1 MSEVIFCDE
10 SGITGNNLLDA
21 QQPYFAFATVNMSS
35 EEAGDLVAQIIR
47 DYGLSCKELK
57 GGRIIKSPAGRK
69 AILSLIEQCIDRAK
83 LVFYDKKS
91 SLAGKFYQYT
101 FDVVLGDSSPM
112 FYFIDFNRFIANAL
126 LVGLLAEDPLAV
138 AAINDFQSL
147 MRKKNTESTANNIFS
162 LNDANPVANLIE
174 TIILFC
180 RLHKDEILSE
190 LNPVL
195 LEPSEGKWLLELS
208 YSALYD
214 LLSYWGNR
222 FDSIQVYC
230 DSSKSISDQLGDFA
244 QWVGSHETIEVNLGR
259 AGGTI
264 GFNLAQPISIV
275 DSDKHP
281 GIQIADVFA
290 SSLCY
295 SLNHKDDPYCRDL
308 FQSLIPAMSE
318 RCIGPEMDEI
328 DLRKLK
334 PYVNSAVLWQLVDRS
349 CRGESISEFCD
360 RLAEFL
366 IEARDSYPQYRS
378 SLTKEVLDFKMPGA
392 TLS

>member
-35 EEAGDLVAQIIR
+35 EDAGDLVAQIIR

-259 AGGTI
+259 AGGP
-264 GFNLAQPISIV
+264 FFFFSLSPFFSFF
-275 DSDKHP
+275 P
-281 GIQIADVFA
+281 G
-290 SSLCY
+290 
-295 SLNHKDDPYCRDL
+295 
-308 FQSLIPAMSE
+308 
-318 RCIGPEMDEI
+318 
-328 DLRKLK
+328 
-334 PYVNSAVLWQLVDRS
+334 
-349 CRGESISEFCD
+349 
-360 RLAEFL
+360 
-366 IEARDSYPQYRS
+366 
-378 SLTKEVLDFKMPGA
+378 
-392 TLS
+392 